1 MRAQKSYSL
10 IRRGVVLILA
20 MVFVAV
26 FSVLSLSIATMSGT
40 NLQIAENHRTA
51 NAALSATESGLE
63 VFRYWLS
70 DLSVSPSM
78 SASERLTTVANDLK
92 SSLNDANISTSF
104 SFDGSEITISTI
116 SLGSQS
122 NQSFTAAI
130 QQIDTDTLQL
140 EIIGTNGQVSRTIN
154 SRFAFVSRADP
165 IFDYGVATSGPLH
178 MTGNTGLEVAVKS
191 NVYIGGG
198 GVNHAL
204 DMQGKSK
211 ISSGVSIHE
220 SYPSISMS
228 SNATIGG
235 QSGQEAIDNH
245 VATGVEEV
253 VFPAPDVSSFAQ
265 YVQNVVDANTDTSAD
280 LTLDNVVIA
289 AGTNPTFT
297 GNVTLRGI
305 VFIEQPN
312 IVTFSGNA
320 SVTGIIIGNGDMQAP
335 SDLNQINFSGNVST
349 YDVSALP
356 VEDKFT
362 SLQDKTGSFLLAPG
376 FSASFSGNASIDNG
390 VIAANGVT
398 FSGNAGG
405 NVQGTIMNYSQTP
418 VSLTGNSNLFLTPTG
433 TFNNPTGFTPVKT
446 LEYVPSSYSVATNS
460 CL

>member
-1 MRAQKSYSL
+1 MRRRVQKSYSL
-10 IRRGVVLILA
+10 IRRGVVLVLA
-20 MVFVAV
+20 MVFLAV
-26 FSVLSLSIATMSGT
+26 FSVLSLSMATMSGT

-51 NAALSATESGLE
+51 NAALSATESGLDAC
-63 VFRYWLS
+63 RYWLS
-70 DLSVSPSM
+70 DLSVPFSLP
-78 SASERLTTVANDLK
+78 ASERLTTVANYLQSK
-92 SSLNDANISTSF
+92 LNDANMSTNF
-104 SFDGSEITISTI
+104 SFDGSEIAISPI
-116 SLGSQS
+116 NLGSQS
-122 NQSFTAAI
+122 SRSFAAAI
-130 QQIDTDTLQL
+130 QQIDSDTLQL

-154 SRFAFVSRADP
+154 THFAFVSRANP
-165 IFDYGVATSGPLH
+165 IFDYGVATGGPLR

-211 ISSGVSIHE
+211 ISSDVSIHE
-220 SYPSISMS
+220 SYPSISLS

-253 VFPAPDVSSFAQ
+253 VFPVPDVGSFAQ

-280 LTLDNVVIA
+280 LTLDNIVIA

-312 IVTFSGNA
+312 IVTFSGNT
-320 SVTGIIIGNGDMQAP
+320 SVTGIIIGNGDVQAP

-362 SLQDKTGSFLLAPG
+362 GLKDKEGSFLLAPG
-376 FSASFSGNASIDNG
+376 FSASFKGNASINNG
-390 VIAANGVT
+390 VIAANGIS

-405 NVQGTIMNYSQTP
+405 NVNGTLMNYSQNNT
-418 VSLTGNSNLFLTPTG
+418 VSLSGNSNLFLTPTG
-433 TFNNPTGFTPVKT
+433 TFNNPAGFPPVKA
-446 LEYVPSSYSVATNS
+446 LEYVPSSYSV
-460 CL
+460 CY